1 MRALWSHETLL
12 TSPIIWSMRRIV
24 QRWRS
29 ELEAVVQ
36 VPKLSARALTRSYA
50 ML

>member
-1 MRALWSHETLL
+1 
-12 TSPIIWSMRRIV
+12 MRRIV
-24 QRWRS
+24 QRWS

-36 VPKLSARALTRSYA
+36 VPKLSAIALTRNDA